1 MDFPDFFA
9 AAPAIAVHD
18 PLASFPGVS
27 GRGAITCGRAE
38 AVQRA
43 GHVRPTVAGAFLM
56 ALQDPASPDGD
67 KVPEHAGD
75 PALVDV
81 HRWNRAPAA

>member
-9 AAPAIAVHD
+9 AAPTITVHD

-27 GRGAITCGRAE
+27 GRGAITCGGAA

-43 GHVRPTVAGAFLM
+43 GHVRSTVAGAVLM
-56 ALQDPASPDGD
+56 ARQDSASPDGD

-81 HRWNRAPAA
+81 HRQNRAPAA